1 MRYLATLAL
10 GLMLAGCAG
19 QSATVTAQTSVA
31 DACNAYSAALD
42 QLTPVKASLPIRTV
56 AAIDNANALTGP
68 LCRPGVLPS
77 DPASAISF
85 IAGETAAILAIVHG
99 AA

>member
-1 MRYLATLAL
+1 MKRYLAILAL
-10 GLMLAGCAG
+10 GLLVGCAS

-31 DACNAYSAALD
+31 DACQAYASALD
-42 QLTPVKASLPIRTV
+42 QLTPVKASLPAKTV
-56 AAIDNANALTGP
+56 AAIANANALTGP
-68 LCRPGVLPS
+68 LCSPGALPA

-85 IAGETAAILAIVHG
+85 IASETAAILAIAHG